1 MAKAVRA
8 GGTVSSDIL
17 SRSSLAEPVRAGGT
31 SLFGNP
37 VRDAGACRDRASP
50 SRQRAGGTPLR
61 YLLLRNLYWQQDV
74 AIFTKKCDEL
84 VFLLY
89 HIIFRTK
96 DSLKTINLVNAP
108 LLYNYIF
115 GICRN
120 KNCKLYRI
128 GGVTDHI
135 HIFAG
140 LPPTLCV
147 SDFVKLIKTESNK
160 FMKNHRS
167 EFPKFGGWG
176 TGYCALTYSSRDR
189 EMIINYIKQQPEH
202 LLGLGYADEL
212 RALLEENDVSYNLDY
227 FDKD

>member
-1 MAKAVRA
+1 MW
-8 GGTVSSDIL
+8 L
-17 SRSSLAEPVRAGGT
+17 SLPKNAMSYT
-31 SLFGNP
+31 N
-37 VRDAGACRDRASP
+37 
-50 SRQRAGGTPLR
+50 
-61 YLLLRNLYWQQDV
+61 
-74 AIFTKKCDEL
+74 
-84 VFLLY
+84 LLY

-160 FMKNHRS
+160 FMKNHRT

-176 TGYCALTYSSRDR
+176 TGYCALTYSSRAGR
-189 EMIINYIKQQPEH
+189 
-202 LLGLGYADEL
+202 
-212 RALLEENDVSYNLDY
+212 
-227 FDKD
+227 

>member
-1 MAKAVRA
+1 MPKA
-8 GGTVSSDIL
+8 L
-17 SRSSLAEPVRAGGT
+17 

-37 VRDAGACRDRASP
+37 VRDAGACRGCASP

-74 AIFTKKCDEL
+74 AIFTKNAMSYTN
-84 VFLLY
+84 LLY

-160 FMKNHRS
+160 FMKTIAPNFLS
-167 EFPKFGGWG
+167 
-176 TGYCALTYSSRDR
+176 
-189 EMIINYIKQQPEH
+189 
-202 LLGLGYADEL
+202 
-212 RALLEENDVSYNLDY
+212 LEDGVQDTVH
-227 FDKD
+227 

>member
-1 MAKAVRA
+1 MPEARHFSVTRYATQERA
-8 GGTVSSDIL
+8 GTVHLQAVSVPEVRHCAIYCREICIGNKMWL
-17 SRSSLAEPVRAGGT
+17 SLPKNAMSYT
-31 SLFGNP
+31 N
-37 VRDAGACRDRASP
+37 
-50 SRQRAGGTPLR
+50 
-61 YLLLRNLYWQQDV
+61 
-74 AIFTKKCDEL
+74 
-84 VFLLY
+84 LLY

-115 GICRN
+115 DICRN

-202 LLGLGYADEL
+202 HLGLGYADEL

>member
-1 MAKAVRA
+1 MPEARHFSITRYATQERA
-8 GGTVSSDIL
+8 GTVHLQPS
-17 SRSSLAEPVRAGGT
+17 
-31 SLFGNP
+31 
-37 VRDAGACRDRASP
+37 ACR
-50 SRQRAGGTPLR
+50 R
-61 YLLLRNLYWQQDV
+61 YATTLFIVEKFVLATRCGYLYQKN
-74 AIFTKKCDEL
+74 AMSYTN
-84 VFLLY
+84 LLY

-160 FMKNHRS
+160 FMKNHRT

-202 LLGLGYADEL
+202 HLGLGYADEL

>member
-1 MAKAVRA
+1 MW
-8 GGTVSSDIL
+8 L
-17 SRSSLAEPVRAGGT
+17 SLQKNAMSYT
-31 SLFGNP
+31 N
-37 VRDAGACRDRASP
+37 
-50 SRQRAGGTPLR
+50 
-61 YLLLRNLYWQQDV
+61 
-74 AIFTKKCDEL
+74 
-84 VFLLY
+84 LLY

-176 TGYCALTYSSRDR
+176 TGYCTLTYSSRDR

-202 LLGLGYADEL
+202 HLGLGYADEL

>member
-1 MAKAVRA
+1 MW
-8 GGTVSSDIL
+8 L
-17 SRSSLAEPVRAGGT
+17 SLPKNAMSYT
-31 SLFGNP
+31 N
-37 VRDAGACRDRASP
+37 
-50 SRQRAGGTPLR
+50 
-61 YLLLRNLYWQQDV
+61 
-74 AIFTKKCDEL
+74 
-84 VFLLY
+84 LLY

-120 KNCKLYRI
+120 KSCKLYRI

-160 FMKNHRS
+160 FMKNHRT

-189 EMIINYIKQQPEH
+189 EMIINYIKQQPEQH
-202 LLGLGYADEL
+202 LGLGYADEL
-212 RALLEENDVSYNLDY
+212 RELLEENDVSYNLDY

>member
-17 SRSSLAEPVRAGGT
+17 LRSSLAEPVRAGGTASSDILSHRQMAEATRAGGT

-147 SDFVKLIKTESNK
+147 SDFV
-160 FMKNHRS
+160 
-167 EFPKFGGWG
+167 
-176 TGYCALTYSSRDR
+176 
-189 EMIINYIKQQPEH
+189 
-202 LLGLGYADEL
+202 
-212 RALLEENDVSYNLDY
+212 
-227 FDKD
+227 

>member
-1 MAKAVRA
+1 MSY
-8 GGTVSSDIL
+8 T
-17 SRSSLAEPVRAGGT
+17 
-31 SLFGNP
+31 N
-37 VRDAGACRDRASP
+37 
-50 SRQRAGGTPLR
+50 
-61 YLLLRNLYWQQDV
+61 
-74 AIFTKKCDEL
+74 
-84 VFLLY
+84 LLY

-96 DSLKTINLVNAP
+96 DSLKTINLVNAT

-160 FMKNHRS
+160 FMKNHRT

-176 TGYCALTYSSRDR
+176 TGYCALTSSNNQN
-189 EMIINYIKQQPEH
+189 IILASDMRMNYVRYLKRTMFPIIWITSTKTEH
-202 LLGLGYADEL
+202 LH
-212 RALLEENDVSYNLDY
+212 V
-227 FDKD
+227 KQ